1 MESFSLIQG
10 TWFIDI
16 FQVFLSKKQSL
27 KLVPLFISIPVSHE
41 LCIRTASLVLSKKDS
56 EAVGR
61 NDHFIES
68 PIPSTEPVLFWQVVA
83 NKVCGYHVNVLRT
96 WWIRIFLLVG
106 TWITTSWRNYPKEF
120 LITIKSCTC
129 CKYNYFFVCK
139 TKLQG
144 LGLLAEKYCVYPF
157 LKYIHACSL
166 NSVARCESI
175 LNQKVKTSLKCNSN
189 CYWKRPC

>member
-41 LCIRTASLVLSKKDS
+41 LCIHTASLVLGKKVS

-68 PIPSTEPVLFWQVVA
+68 PIPSTEAVLFLQVVA
-83 NKVCGYHVNVLRT
+83 NKVSGYHVNVLRT
-96 WWIRIFLLVG
+96 WTIRIFLLVG
-106 TWITTSWRNYPKEF
+106 T
-120 LITIKSCTC
+120 
-129 CKYNYFFVCK
+129 
-139 TKLQG
+139 
-144 LGLLAEKYCVYPF
+144 
-157 LKYIHACSL
+157 
-166 NSVARCESI
+166 
-175 LNQKVKTSLKCNSN
+175 
-189 CYWKRPC
+189 